1 MTNCCL
7 LDFEFVPT
15 TFFNREIAMLKTKLV
30 VVTAA
35 LTFGTL
41 FTIGDAPDAM
51 AQAKKK
57 LTFEQ
62 AFAVCKKDVDANVA
76 GTDATTTAARHT
88 RGAACMKRHGY
99 RLKKGTPI

>member
-1 MTNCCL
+1 
-7 LDFEFVPT
+7 
-15 TFFNREIAMLKTKLV
+15 MLKTKLV
-30 VVTAA
+30 AVAA
-35 LTFGTL
+35 AFTFGTL
-41 FTIGDAPDAM
+41 FTVAGAPDAM

-76 GTDATTTAARHT
+76 ALDATTTAARYT
-88 RGAACMKRHGY
+88 RGAACMKQHGY